1 MKLRP
6 YQEKALNDLDL
17 WFERNPKGNPIINMC
32 VGAGKS
38 VIIAEICK
46 RCIADHPTTRI
57 IMAVASRILM
67 QQNVERLRAVW
78 PEAPIGICS
87 GNLGKDMQSQI
98 IFGTIQTLSKYTE
111 QLGRVDIL
119 IVDECHNIN
128 PKNEGEYRRFIEY
141 LKVCGSRGICTIGL
155 TGTPFRGDGTWLTVS
170 ENALF
175 TSVAASVSMD
185 DLLESKH
192 LSPLVLQS
200 DTPEI
205 TGDLSQVKLV
215 NQQDGSK
222 DYKVGDLGRAMS
234 DEAVIQSTI
243 SDLIVRGADRKKWLV
258 FCVTVDHAEKV
269 KAALSQ
275 HVAAEIITGD
285 TPATERMSILA
296 GYRSGRIR
304 ALVNVN
310 VLTTGFD
317 VPEIDLIAL
326 LRPTKSY
333 VLYVQIAGRGM
344 RIADGKTDCLWL
356 DYTSTT
362 REKGAVNK
370 IQGHKGFKKTTGEV
384 PFKTCGECSS
394 QNPVGAKECTSCG
407 APFPE
412 EEKVLAVTPEPDDAE
427 IIASF
432 KPPVPTWHRVKKVT
446 YASHVSVKDKT
457 RPPCLRVRYH
467 IDTGDYFNDK
477 TIDAYWFVQSV
488 GRSARDAANEWR
500 FCWDDRYGECL
511 PPNSVSKALELSI
524 GLKIPSKIA
533 TIPNRKNPK
542 YLEVCNYEF

>member
-6 YQEKALNDLDL
+6 YQEKALGDLDR
-17 WFERNPKGNPIINMC
+17 WFENNPSGNPIINMC

-38 VIIAEICK
+38 VIIAQICK
-46 RCIADHPTTRI
+46 DFIEKHPTTRI
-57 IMAVASRILM
+57 IMAVASRILV

-87 GNLGKDMQSQI
+87 GNLGKDMRSQI
-98 IFGTIQTLSKYTE
+98 VFGTIDTLAKYAD

-119 IVDECHNIN
+119 LIDECHNVN
-128 PKNEGEYRRFIEY
+128 PKNEGRYRSFIEQ
-141 LKVCGSRGICTIGL
+141 LKYYGSKWICAIGL
-155 TGTPFRGDGTWLTVS
+155 TGTPFRGDGAWLTS
-170 ENALF
+170 GEDALF
-175 TSVAASVSMD
+175 TSIAATVSMD

-192 LSPLVLQS
+192 LSPLVVPN

-215 NQQDGSK
+215 NQADGSK

-234 DEAVIQSTI
+234 EDAVIDATVK
-243 SDLIVRGADRKKWLV
+243 DLIVRGADRKKWLV
-258 FCVTVDHAEKV
+258 FCVTIEHAEKV
-269 KAALSQ
+269 CSSLSR
-275 HVAAEIITGD
+275 HVPCEIITGD
-285 TPATERMSILA
+285 TNAETRNALIKR
-296 GYRSGRIR
+296 YRSGEIR

-370 IQGHKGFKKTTGEV
+370 IRGREVFKKTAGEV
-384 PFKTCGECSS
+384 PFKLCPECGS

-407 APFPE
+407 AELPMNDE
-412 EEKVLAVTPEPDDAE
+412 AKEYRGADDAE

-432 KPPVPTWHRVKKVT
+432 KPPEKKWHKVKKVT
-446 YASHVSVKDKT
+446 YASHLSRKNPSS
-457 RPPCLRVRYH
+457 PPSFRARYH
-467 IDTGDYFNDK
+467 LDTGSFFADE
-477 TIDAYWFVQSV
+477 TIDDYWFVQSV
-488 GRSARDAANEWR
+488 GYSAREVAIKWQLA
-500 FCWDDRYGECL
+500 WDEKYGECIVPRTTRQAIEQSL
-511 PPNSVSKALELSI
+511 
-524 GLKIPSKIA
+524 GLKIPHRIA
-533 TIPNRKNPK
+533 TIPDPKNPK
-542 YLEVCNYEF
+542 YKKVVDYEF